1 MNPRKKDSAVCGD
14 TGDAALDLLYPLS
27 EFYEESG
34 QSLPLVQRAE
44 PGAMPDPYRRLLVH
58 ERDMTPTLEAAY
70 GQSIHL
76 RVLHHAIRDNVSSRQ
91 VLLVLDGDETA
102 VEFGAIKI
110 HLDRFPEEARRLILE
125 RRKPLGTIL
134 HQEKMQHSSR
144 PTAYFQVTCD
154 AAIGEALGVGA
165 GQALYGRQNGLF
177 DARGEVLAQVVEI
190 LPPLDPFAHREK
202 ERG

>member
-1 MNPRKKDSAVCGD
+1 VNPSEKASAVCGD

-34 QSLPLVQRAE
+34 QSLPAVQRLD

-70 GQSIHL
+70 GESIHL
-76 RVLHHAIRDNVSSRQ
+76 RVLHHSIRDDVFSRQ
-91 VLLVLDGDETA
+91 VLLVLNGGEPA

-110 HLDRFPEEARRLILE
+110 HLGRFPEEARRLILE
-125 RRKPLGTIL
+125 RRKPLGAIL
-134 HQEKMQHSSR
+134 HQERMEHTSR
-144 PTAYFQVTCD
+144 PIAYFQVTCD
-154 AAIGEALGVGA
+154 TAIGEALGIGA
-165 GQALYGRQNGLF
+165 GQALYGRQNGIF

-190 LPPLDPFAHREK
+190 LPPLDPFAREK